1 MNATMERLEKL
12 EGRFERL
19 VLMVQ
24 QLVKQA
30 AALNSQVVLTQGQAG
45 GGGGSGGGGYGYS
58 LDPVVIAAGGNV
70 TTQTVY
76 ALQGGTSVALPGT
89 YTVYNQMAQPTVATA
104 GKTIMVG
111 ANGDGTFS
119 VITQSC

>member
-1 MNATMERLEKL
+1 MSAANLRTDQLETRYELLRLDLANVKNQL
-12 EGRFERL
+12 AKIQSDL
-19 VLMVQ
+19 ANQ
-24 QLVKQA
+24 QV
-30 AALNSQVVLTQGQAG
+30 GQWPMTAG
-45 GGGGSGGGGYGYS
+45 GTTTVWSIA
-58 LDPVVIAAGGNV
+58 PVVIAAGGNV

>member
-1 MNATMERLEKL
+1 MSAANLRTDQLETRYELLRLDLANLKNQL
-12 EGRFERL
+12 AKIQSDL
-19 VLMVQ
+19 ANQ
-24 QLVKQA
+24 QV
-30 AALNSQVVLTQGQAG
+30 GQWPMTAG
-45 GGGGSGGGGYGYS
+45 GTTTVWTIAPDVISAGSSAASQIVYS
-58 LDPVVIAAGGNV
+58 
-70 TTQTVY
+70 
-76 ALQGGTSVALPGT
+76 LQGGSSVALPGT